1 MKAKKKKGKKRQKIT
16 LGQIFETKLYMF
28 LYVGGVYF

>member
-1 MKAKKKKGKKRQKIT
+1 MKEKKEMEKQSQKIT
-16 LGQIFETKLYMF
+16 LGQKFETKLYMF